1 MFSNRYTLEHF
12 FTCFSDEQL
21 RAVREIQIDYNLHV
35 SMLFRNGVHP
45 ELRSVFKRL
54 TNFKRIFM
62 SPGITTGYGS
72 KSYRAKFSLEGAA
85 DVLAEVAD
93 VPTDGRL
100 GIDMLVID
108 LSDRSKK
115 IEDASPALRL

>member
-1 MFSNRYTLEHF
+1 MFSNWYTLEHF

-35 SMLFRNGVHP
+35 SMLFRNGIHP

-54 TNFKRIFM
+54 KNLKRIFM
-62 SPGITTGYGS
+62 SPGITTDYGS
-72 KSYRAKFSLEGAA
+72 KSYCAKFSLEGA
-85 DVLAEVAD
+85 AD

>member
-1 MFSNRYTLEHF
+1 M
-12 FTCFSDEQL
+12 
-21 RAVREIQIDYNLHV
+21 
-35 SMLFRNGVHP
+35 
-45 ELRSVFKRL
+45 
-54 TNFKRIFM
+54 
-62 SPGITTGYGS
+62 
-72 KSYRAKFSLEGAA
+72 
-85 DVLAEVAD
+85 LAEVAD